1 MAGPVKKYRYR
12 HAGTGRYI
20 SACYAL
26 RYPHLTVRETVK
38 PRCSPGG
45 AR

>member
-1 MAGPVKKYRYR
+1 MPKPKPAYRYR
-12 HAGTGRYI
+12 SAATGRYVK
-20 SACYAL
+20 ACYAL

-38 PRCSPGG
+38 PRCGTGG

>member
-1 MAGPVKKYRYR
+1 MAKPAPTYRYR
-12 HAGTGRYI
+12 HAGTGRYVKQC
-20 SACYAL
+20 SAL

-38 PRCSPGG
+38 PRCGTGG